1 MAPQLP
7 SYLLTLRKRSG
18 LSQYDLAALLG
29 LTASALSRFENQSRR
44 PTIELAIATEVIFG
58 HSAKEV
64 FPAFYREIEQVI
76 IARAQQCCDRYSKRP
91 DVQSQAKRHVLTE
104 MIQRAN
110 QTTLGL

>member
-18 LSQYDLAALLG
+18 LSQCDVAALLD
-29 LTASALSRFENQSRR
+29 LTPSALSRFENQSRR

-58 HSAKEV
+58 HGAEEA
-64 FPAFYREIEQVI
+64 FPALYRDIENVI
-76 IARAQQCCDRYSKRP
+76 VARARQSRDRYSKQS
-91 DVQSQAKRHVLTE
+91 DSGSQAKLRFLTE
-104 MIQRAN
+104 VLDRAS